1 MIVDFPP
8 FSLGNEACSSLLK
21 SLSLSVERELLLRS
35 VLSLPSFRAS
45 SNAKDDAEDT
55 VEAGEDLLDEFGRIM
70 VNVAEH
76 VVFVV
81 TFTPP
86 N

>member
-1 MIVDFPP
+1 M
-8 FSLGNEACSSLLK
+8 
-21 SLSLSVERELLLRS
+21 LLRNA
-35 VLSLPSFRAS
+35 LSLPSFRAS
-45 SNAKDDAEDT
+45 SNAKDDADET

-81 TFTPP
+81 EFTPP

>member
-1 MIVDFPP
+1 M
-8 FSLGNEACSSLLK
+8 AWSSLLK
-21 SLSLSVERELLLRS
+21 SVSLSVERKLLLRNA
-35 VLSLPSFRAS
+35 LSLPSLRAS
-45 SNAKDDAEDT
+45 SNAKDDADET

-81 TFTPP
+81 EFTPP